1 VLGPVCHVVSLLISA
16 PLGAYPP
23 LSRRGD
29 QRFFPWL
36 IDMREPIVDLSAT
49 VVHMDGLCGDATHAR
64 KTELSDAELLG
75 SVADGDLGALRVLH
89 DRHAPWL
96 IARLRR
102 RCSDPD
108 VVAEV
113 VQDTFH
119 AVWRGARR
127 FDGRGEVAAWIW
139 GIGVRQLIGRLRR
152 RGSPIPVTE
161 EALAALARLGGH
173 EGLQRSAEDAVLVG
187 IEHGDLHSA
196 LTALSPE
203 LRAVVQ
209 ATVLDGLTTREA
221 ARLLGIPTGTVKT
234 RMRRARIQLRG
245 ALT

>member
-1 VLGPVCHVVSLLISA
+1 MGDPSDGSTA
-16 PLGAYPP
+16 GGA
-23 LSRRGD
+23 
-29 QRFFPWL
+29 
-36 IDMREPIVDLSAT
+36 A
-49 VVHMDGLCGDATHAR
+49 
-64 KTELSDAELLG
+64 KLSDVVLLEQ
-75 SVADGDLGALRVLH
+75 VADQDLGALRVLH

-102 RCSDPD
+102 RCGDPD

-119 AVWRGARR
+119 AVWRSARR
-127 FDGRGEVAAWIW
+127 YDERGEVAAWIW
-139 GIGVRQLIGRLRR
+139 GIGVRQLIGKLRR
-152 RGSPIPVTE
+152 RGAPTPITND
-161 EALAALARLGGH
+161 ALARLTGRGD
-173 EGLQRSAEDAVLVG
+173 LQISAEDAALMGV
-187 IEHGDLHSA
+187 EHGDLHGA
-196 LTALSPE
+196 LSGLSPE

-221 ARLLGIPTGTVKT
+221 ARLLGIPSGTVKT